1 MKSSTGQIKLPS
13 TLDMGTTVPIA
24 ITGWEQ
30 SGMQHNINL
39 SVPRQGD
46 RNELLAKVAKR
57 AERAQL
63 LVLINA
69 VTCTS
74 FKYIHVWLYDC
85 IVSCSMLL
93 QSQVIESISLH
104 HTIVT
109 HVKCGQEIICQYP
122 SNRHHK
128 TTLCMTHITLYYR
141 QQNTCTTHTG
151 HHDYHTPHMII
162 LSCSTGHLHTM

>member
-39 SVPRQGD
+39 SVPQQGD

-63 LVLINA
+63 LVICEQEND
-69 VTCTS
+69 S
-74 FKYIHVWLYDC
+74 
-85 IVSCSMLL
+85 IVYYT
-93 QSQVIESISLH
+93 ISL
-104 HTIVT
+104 
-109 HVKCGQEIICQYP
+109 
-122 SNRHHK
+122 
-128 TTLCMTHITLYYR
+128 
-141 QQNTCTTHTG
+141 
-151 HHDYHTPHMII
+151 
-162 LSCSTGHLHTM
+162 STQ

>member
-46 RNELLAKVAKR
+46 RNELLAKR

-63 LVLINA
+63 LVNQSINQ
-69 VTCTS
+69 S
-74 FKYIHVWLYDC
+74 IISIH
-85 IVSCSMLL
+85 
-93 QSQVIESISLH
+93 
-104 HTIVT
+104 
-109 HVKCGQEIICQYP
+109 
-122 SNRHHK
+122 
-128 TTLCMTHITLYYR
+128 
-141 QQNTCTTHTG
+141 
-151 HHDYHTPHMII
+151 
-162 LSCSTGHLHTM
+162 

>member
-63 LVLINA
+63 LV
-69 VTCTS
+69 C
-74 FKYIHVWLYDC
+74 
-85 IVSCSMLL
+85 
-93 QSQVIESISLH
+93 
-104 HTIVT
+104 
-109 HVKCGQEIICQYP
+109 
-122 SNRHHK
+122 
-128 TTLCMTHITLYYR
+128 
-141 QQNTCTTHTG
+141 
-151 HHDYHTPHMII
+151 MII
-162 LSCSTGHLHTM
+162 LCTGSCACSACFACQKFIVLTLSSRI

>member
-57 AERAQL
+57 AEQAQL
-63 LVLINA
+63 LVYNNI
-69 VTCTS
+69 
-74 FKYIHVWLYDC
+74 IWW
-85 IVSCSMLL
+85 ILL
-93 QSQVIESISLH
+93 LEL
-104 HTIVT
+104 
-109 HVKCGQEIICQYP
+109 
-122 SNRHHK
+122 
-128 TTLCMTHITLYYR
+128 TL
-141 QQNTCTTHTG
+141 
-151 HHDYHTPHMII
+151 DYLMDF
-162 LSCSTGHLHTM
+162 SS

>member
-63 LVLINA
+63 LVIMNTNSYLY
-69 VTCTS
+69 V
-74 FKYIHVWLYDC
+74 YIMYTVMVYA
-85 IVSCSMLL
+85 
-93 QSQVIESISLH
+93 
-104 HTIVT
+104 
-109 HVKCGQEIICQYP
+109 K
-122 SNRHHK
+122 
-128 TTLCMTHITLYYR
+128 
-141 QQNTCTTHTG
+141 
-151 HHDYHTPHMII
+151 
-162 LSCSTGHLHTM
+162 

>member
-39 SVPRQGD
+39 SVPQQGD

-63 LVLINA
+63 LV
-69 VTCTS
+69 
-74 FKYIHVWLYDC
+74 
-85 IVSCSMLL
+85 
-93 QSQVIESISLH
+93 
-104 HTIVT
+104 
-109 HVKCGQEIICQYP
+109 II
-122 SNRHHK
+122 
-128 TTLCMTHITLYYR
+128 III
-141 QQNTCTTHTG
+141 
-151 HHDYHTPHMII
+151 II
-162 LSCSTGHLHTM
+162 LLLLLLLKLYSIRHCDTIKDN

>member
-63 LVLINA
+63 LVM
-69 VTCTS
+69 
-74 FKYIHVWLYDC
+74 IHYYY
-85 IVSCSMLL
+85 
-93 QSQVIESISLH
+93 IESSTLSRLLAACISCNVSSVLFESLEQ
-104 HTIVT
+104 
-109 HVKCGQEIICQYP
+109 K
-122 SNRHHK
+122 
-128 TTLCMTHITLYYR
+128 
-141 QQNTCTTHTG
+141 
-151 HHDYHTPHMII
+151 
-162 LSCSTGHLHTM
+162 

>member
-63 LVLINA
+63 LVLYYIYYACSNYNY
-69 VTCTS
+69 TS
-74 FKYIHVWLYDC
+74 
-85 IVSCSMLL
+85 S
-93 QSQVIESISLH
+93 
-104 HTIVT
+104 
-109 HVKCGQEIICQYP
+109 EITSWHRNGS
-122 SNRHHK
+122 SNLK
-128 TTLCMTHITLYYR
+128 QGIIGMCM
-141 QQNTCTTHTG
+141 
-151 HHDYHTPHMII
+151 HDVLAM
-162 LSCSTGHLHTM
+162 

>member
-63 LVLINA
+63 LVVHI
-69 VTCTS
+69 
-74 FKYIHVWLYDC
+74 I
-85 IVSCSMLL
+85 IM
-93 QSQVIESISLH
+93 ESDNIW
-104 HTIVT
+104 
-109 HVKCGQEIICQYP
+109 Q
-122 SNRHHK
+122 
-128 TTLCMTHITLYYR
+128 
-141 QQNTCTTHTG
+141 
-151 HHDYHTPHMII
+151 
-162 LSCSTGHLHTM
+162 

>member
-30 SGMQHNINL
+30 SDMQHNINL

-63 LVLINA
+63 LVIIIKFDIPLLNLIF
-69 VTCTS
+69 VHVVVIVHRLTC
-74 FKYIHVWLYDC
+74 IA
-85 IVSCSMLL
+85 
-93 QSQVIESISLH
+93 
-104 HTIVT
+104 
-109 HVKCGQEIICQYP
+109 
-122 SNRHHK
+122 
-128 TTLCMTHITLYYR
+128 
-141 QQNTCTTHTG
+141 
-151 HHDYHTPHMII
+151 
-162 LSCSTGHLHTM
+162 

>member
-63 LVLINA
+63 LV
-69 VTCTS
+69 
-74 FKYIHVWLYDC
+74 YIKIFVVRASVRDG
-85 IVSCSMLL
+85 
-93 QSQVIESISLH
+93 
-104 HTIVT
+104 
-109 HVKCGQEIICQYP
+109 CG
-122 SNRHHK
+122 R
-128 TTLCMTHITLYYR
+128 
-141 QQNTCTTHTG
+141 G
-151 HHDYHTPHMII
+151 F
-162 LSCSTGHLHTM
+162 

>member
-63 LVLINA
+63 LVAI
-69 VTCTS
+69 
-74 FKYIHVWLYDC
+74 
-85 IVSCSMLL
+85 MLTKSHDNL
-93 QSQVIESISLH
+93 MAGVSLH
-104 HTIVT
+104 W
-109 HVKCGQEIICQYP
+109 VKL
-122 SNRHHK
+122 
-128 TTLCMTHITLYYR
+128 TTGR
-141 QQNTCTTHTG
+141 
-151 HHDYHTPHMII
+151 II
-162 LSCSTGHLHTM
+162 LIPD

>member
-63 LVLINA
+63 LVFN
-69 VTCTS
+69 
-74 FKYIHVWLYDC
+74 
-85 IVSCSMLL
+85 
-93 QSQVIESISLH
+93 
-104 HTIVT
+104 
-109 HVKCGQEIICQYP
+109 
-122 SNRHHK
+122 N
-128 TTLCMTHITLYYR
+128 
-141 QQNTCTTHTG
+141 
-151 HHDYHTPHMII
+151 II
-162 LSCSTGHLHTM
+162 LVDNNISVEFRNVNQIAVVPISD

>member
-57 AERAQL
+57 AEQAQL
-63 LVLINA
+63 LV
-69 VTCTS
+69 
-74 FKYIHVWLYDC
+74 Y
-85 IVSCSMLL
+85 
-93 QSQVIESISLH
+93 
-104 HTIVT
+104 
-109 HVKCGQEIICQYP
+109 
-122 SNRHHK
+122 SN
-128 TTLCMTHITLYYR
+128 
-141 QQNTCTTHTG
+141 
-151 HHDYHTPHMII
+151 II
-162 LSCSTGHLHTM
+162 LVDNNISVEFRNVNQIAVVPISD

>member
-46 RNELLAKVAKR
+46 RNKLLAKVAKR

-63 LVLINA
+63 LV
-69 VTCTS
+69 V
-74 FKYIHVWLYDC
+74 
-85 IVSCSMLL
+85 
-93 QSQVIESISLH
+93 
-104 HTIVT
+104 
-109 HVKCGQEIICQYP
+109 
-122 SNRHHK
+122 
-128 TTLCMTHITLYYR
+128 
-141 QQNTCTTHTG
+141 
-151 HHDYHTPHMII
+151 DYNFY
-162 LSCSTGHLHTM
+162 C

>member
-63 LVLINA
+63 LVIIIITRIYMFCA
-69 VTCTS
+69 V
-74 FKYIHVWLYDC
+74 YPLNG
-85 IVSCSMLL
+85 LN
-93 QSQVIESISLH
+93 
-104 HTIVT
+104 
-109 HVKCGQEIICQYP
+109 II
-122 SNRHHK
+122 
-128 TTLCMTHITLYYR
+128 
-141 QQNTCTTHTG
+141 
-151 HHDYHTPHMII
+151 
-162 LSCSTGHLHTM
+162 